1 MTSPAKAAANAAN
14 ARLSTGP
21 ATPEGKAI
29 SSQNAVKHGLTAKHV
44 VVREDEIQD
53 FNDLRDFMFSEL
65 DPQGAI
71 ELQTFNILM
80 HASWN
85 IERFRTLEASLMV
98 NGLDPVFDDS
108 ATKTLDR
115 IHRYHREALRNYHKA
130 MSELRNL
137 QTSRAL
143 KRATLDEEEEQD
155 LPVLVS
161 MKDFLKATQAEV
173 RTQSTLASATAVH
186 QIVKAEGMVA
196 NAIAQARRQ
205 NEPTAK
211 AREGR

>member
-14 ARLSTGP
+14 AQLSTGP

-44 VVREDEIQD
+44 VVREDEIKD
-53 FNDLRDFMFSEL
+53 FNDLRDFMFAEL
-65 DPQGAI
+65 DPKGAI

-85 IERFRTLEASLMV
+85 IERFRALEGNLMV

-115 IHRYHREALRNYHKA
+115 IHRYHNQALRNYHKA
-130 MSELRNL
+130 MSELRTL
-137 QTSRAL
+137 QTNRAL
-143 KRATLDEEEEQD
+143 NRATLDEEEAQD
-155 LPVLVS
+155 MPILVS

-173 RTQSTLASATAVH
+173 RTQSALATATSVH

-196 NAIAQARRQ
+196 NAIAQARKQ
-205 NEPTAK
+205 NEAT
-211 AREGR
+211 GS